1 MITLFLQPV
10 DVWLFRD
17 GRPFDAG
24 SAHRAESMFPPYPTV
39 IQGAFRT
46 HKLILAGINLGD
58 RSDANKQTIANLVG
72 GPDTFGSLEL
82 RGPFLARRE
91 NGKPVRHFP
100 QPADAIVEKDKISL
114 TSAIPDKPK
123 SALKTSQVL
132 PYLFGLEQ
140 ESEKQDAPFWLSQGA
155 LLKYLAGE
163 TVRGEKSN
171 SLFEREDRTGIGMG
185 AARVVDE
192 GMLYEAGFIRPCE
205 GVGLL
210 VEMDGYNEPEWRQP
224 GILHLGGEKRM
235 TYFKPENVEPLPA
248 APEKTDRFKVY
259 FATPTYFE
267 TGWQPA
273 DWGKF
278 FAEPVELVGA
288 AVNRYEILG
297 GFNWIADPD
306 GSSAHRPA
314 RRFVPAG
321 SVYYFEGDALL
332 KPGLPQQAITDFGA
346 EIGFGQTI
354 IKEW

>member
-1 MITLFLQPV
+1 
-10 DVWLFRD
+10 
-17 GRPFDAG
+17 
-24 SAHRAESMFPPYPTV
+24 
-39 IQGAFRT
+39 
-46 HKLILAGINLGD
+46 
-58 RSDANKQTIANLVG
+58 
-72 GPDTFGSLEL
+72 
-82 RGPFLARRE
+82 
-91 NGKPVRHFP
+91 
-100 QPADAIVEKDKISL
+100 
-114 TSAIPDKPK
+114 
-123 SALKTSQVL
+123 
-132 PYLFGLEQ
+132 
-140 ESEKQDAPFWLSQGA
+140 
-155 LLKYLAGE
+155 
-163 TVRGEKSN
+163 
-171 SLFEREDRTGIGMG
+171 
-185 AARVVDE
+185 
-192 GMLYEAGFIRPCE
+192 
-205 GVGLL
+205 
-210 VEMDGYNEPEWRQP
+210 
-224 GILHLGGEKRM
+224 M

-321 SVYYFEGDALL
+321 SVYYFEGNALL